1 MPDPSPFT
9 IYIPTLHAGPRLKQT
24 LDDISAQTQAAQ
36 VVVIA
41 NGTPSD
47 AVAEACDASHSDVL
61 VLQLE
66 RNVGFGAAINRA
78 FRRWPAERVILL
90 NDDASPTPRF
100 TEELLAA
107 SEAAE
112 MVAGVLLQER
122 RPGLIDSAGVI
133 ADRSLMAFDYLNG
146 EPLNK
151 ALSAEDPLGPTGG
164 AALYAGE
171 AFDAVGGFDERIFAY
186 YEDLDLSLRLRQA
199 GASCRLAPAAT
210 AIHAYSETLGAG
222 SAAKYTL
229 TGWARGYL
237 LRRYGVMRHPRLALH
252 ALLCEGAICAGQI
265 AMDHTTRGLR
275 GRLEGW
281 HSAGSLPRREPNDAG
296 LLAPHTIDAL
306 RRRRRRR
313 A

>member
-1 MPDPSPFT
+1 MPNLSPFT
-9 IYIPTLHAGPRLKQT
+9 IYIPTLHAGPRLKRT
-24 LDDISAQTQAAQ
+24 LDDLSVQSQTAQ

-41 NGTPSD
+41 NGTPSA
-47 AVAEACDASHSDVL
+47 AVAEARAGHHGIQVM
-61 VLQLE
+61 QLE
-66 RNVGFGAAINRA
+66 QNVGFGPAINRA

-107 SEAAE
+107 SETAE
-112 MVAGVLLQER
+112 MIAGVLLQER

-146 EPLNK
+146 EPLCA
-151 ALSAEDPLGPTGG
+151 ALGAEDPLGPTGG

-186 YEDLDLSLRLRQA
+186 YEDLDLSLRLREA
-199 GASCRLAPAAT
+199 GATCRLAPAAT

-222 SAAKYTL
+222 SAAKYEL

-237 LRRYGVMRHPRLALH
+237 LRRYGVMEHPRLALH
-252 ALLCEGAICAGQI
+252 TLLCEGTICAGQI
-265 AMDHTTRGLR
+265 AMDRTTRGLR
-275 GRLEGW
+275 GRVRGW
-281 HSAGSLPRREPNDAG
+281 RSAGSLPRHEVRDAG
-296 LLAPHTIDAL
+296 LLAPRTFDAL
-306 RRRRRRR
+306 RRRTRRRI
-313 A
+313 

>member
-1 MPDPSPFT
+1 MSDPSPFT

-24 LDDISAQTQAAQ
+24 LDDLSVQSQAAQ

-41 NGTPSD
+41 NGTPSA
-47 AVAEACDASHSDVL
+47 AVAEACAGHSGVL
-61 VLQLE
+61 VMQLE
-66 RNVGFGAAINRA
+66 RNIGFGAAINRA
-78 FRRWPAERVILL
+78 FRRWPTERVILL

-100 TEELLAA
+100 NEELLSA
-107 SEAAE
+107 SETAE

-122 RPGLIDSAGVI
+122 SPDLIDSAGVI

-146 EPLNK
+146 EPLSE
-151 ALSAEDPLGPTGG
+151 ALGAEDPLGPTGG

-186 YEDLDLSLRLRQA
+186 YEDLDLSLRLRET

-210 AIHAYSETLGAG
+210 AVHAYSETLGAG
-222 SAAKYTL
+222 SAAKYAL

-237 LRRYGVMRHPRLALH
+237 LRRYGVTRHPRLALH

-265 AMDHTTRGLR
+265 AMDHTTQGLQ
-275 GRLEGW
+275 GRVKGW
-281 HSAGSLPRREPNDAG
+281 HSARSLSRRELVTSG
-296 LLAPHTIDAL
+296 LLPPRTIDAL